1 MARRESFKDQPQK
14 EYWFPRKTYGWGWG
28 IPSKWQGWAV
38 LVAYIALL
46 IGASLLFPPA
56 TQLPAYLLSVFGI
69 SAVLIAVCYLTGEPP
84 QWQWGRKE

>member
-1 MARRESFKDQPQK
+1 M
-14 EYWFPRKTYGWGWG
+14 
-28 IPSKWQGWAV
+28 